1 MQKFKDKFFG
11 LPIPIQFAVI
21 IASLVVIYGI
31 IGPSMVSSN
40 STVAVWMG
48 IFIVLSSTYILYQL
62 SEKLLEKLLK

>member
-1 MQKFKDKFFG
+1 MKKFKDRFFG
-11 LPIPIQFAVI
+11 LPIAIQF
-21 IASLVVIYGI
+21 VVITVAVVVLYGI